1 MKLTV
6 RYANM
11 EDEDVKFLKE
21 KLKNYHATLQ
31 HTGKAVTIV
40 AEEAYVQTME
50 IISILSL
57 YQHQDMVIRQS

>member
-31 HTGKAVTIV
+31 YTGKSLTIV
-40 AEEAYVQTME
+40 AEEDYVQTME

-57 YQHQDMVIRQS
+57 YQHDDIVLRQS